1 MASSIVSVDYL
12 QETASAGP
20 FRRETLLMP
29 EQPSPYRTIKALVF
43 GNVRRHRG
51 RVDYKAL
58 TTEIRQCFPASK
70 WNRSHWAWYRYQIV
84 RGRFKNLFSEQER
97 ANLAQ
102 ASKLTKG
109 GLIDP
114 LPVKTDDETAPRR
127 KGRAPDDPEVK
138 RIGDAILSHVR
149 LVISL
154 AAGQDANLQFKLNRW
169 VFSRLQQE
177 EIRAKRPIKRKL
189 WERGMRA
196 CQACK
201 QPFDSPKGME
211 LHRKDSSL
219 GYSLENC
226 ELLCRECHQQLE

>member
-1 MASSIVSVDYL
+1 
-12 QETASAGP
+12 
-20 FRRETLLMP
+20 MP
-29 EQPSPYRTIKALVF
+29 ERPSPYRTIKALVF
-43 GNVRRHRG
+43 SDVHRRNG

-58 TTEIRQCFPASK
+58 TTEIRRHFPASK
-70 WNRSHWAWYRYQIV
+70 WNRTHWAWYRYQIV
-84 RGRFKNLFSEQER
+84 RGRFKNLFSQEER

-102 ASKLTKG
+102 AGKLTEP
-109 GLIDP
+109 GLP
-114 LPVKTDDETAPRR
+114 CVVPVRTDDETVPRA
-127 KGRAPDDPEVK
+127 KGRLPDDPEVK

-154 AAGQDANLQFKLNRW
+154 AAAQDANLQFKLNRW

-177 EIRAKRPIKRKL
+177 EIRVKRPIKRKL

-196 CQACK
+196 CQACR

-211 LHRKDSSL
+211 LHRKDGSH